1 MGFIVYYDSDD
12 GHEFLSFMTIQIMSM
27 GFIIY
32 DYSDNGYGFYPL

>member
-12 GHEFLSFMTIQIMSM
+12 GHEFLSFMTIQMSM